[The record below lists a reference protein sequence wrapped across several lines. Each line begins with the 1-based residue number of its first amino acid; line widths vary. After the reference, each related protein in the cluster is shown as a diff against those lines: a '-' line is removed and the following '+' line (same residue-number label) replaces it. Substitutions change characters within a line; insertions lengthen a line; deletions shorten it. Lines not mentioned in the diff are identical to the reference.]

1 MKRKI
6 VITEKQ
12 NEDSVSYS
20 LEIRENGN
28 IYCYSELTESRKR
41 IEQLKRNLE
50 NSDIS
55 AVHISDIIRDFITED
70 ACDRLLANSL
80 M

>member
-1 MKRKI
+1 MKREI
-6 VITEKQ
+6 IITEKSNQ
-12 NEDSVSYS
+12 DGISYG
-20 LEIRENGN
+20 LEIRENGKTRDF
-28 IYCYSELTESRKR
+28 SELTESKDR

-55 AVHISDIIRDFITED
+55 AVHIDDIIRDFVTED
-70 ACDRLLANSL
+70 ACDRLMLNSL

>member
-1 MKRKI
+1 MQRKI

-12 NEDSVSYS
+12 NSDTTSYGV
-20 LEIRENGN
+20 EIRENGN
-28 IYCYSELTESRKR
+28 INCFSCLTERKDR

-55 AVHISDIIRDFITED
+55 AVHINDIIRDFVTED
-70 ACDRLLANSL
+70 ACDRLLLNSL
-80 M
+80 L

>member
-1 MKRKI
+1 MKREI
-6 VITEKQ
+6 IITEKLNQ
-12 NEDSVSYS
+12 DGKSYG
-20 LEIRENGN
+20 LEIRENGKTRDF
-28 IYCYSELTESRKR
+28 SELTESKDR

-55 AVHISDIIRDFITED
+55 AVHIKDIIRDFVAEE
-70 ACDRLLANSL
+70 ACDRLMLNSL

>member
-1 MKRKI
+1 MSRNI
-6 VITEKQ
+6 VITEELK
-12 NEDSVSYS
+12 EDTKTYG
-20 LEIRENGN
+20 LEIRECGS
-28 IYCYSELTESRKR
+28 ISLFSGLTERKEK

-55 AVHISDIIRDFITED
+55 AVHINDIIRDFVTED
-70 ACDRLLANSL
+70 ACDRLLLNSL

>member
-1 MKRKI
+1 MKREI
-6 VITEKQ
+6 IITEKLNQ
-12 NEDSVSYS
+12 DGKSYG

-28 IYCYSELTESRKR
+28 TRDFSELTESKDR

-55 AVHISDIIRDFITED
+55 AVHINDIIRDFVAEE
-70 ACDRLLANSL
+70 ACDRLMLNSL

>member
-1 MKRKI
+1 MSRTI
-6 VITEKQ
+6 VITEELK
-12 NEDSVSYS
+12 EDVKTYG
-20 LEIRENGN
+20 LEIREHGALS
-28 IYCYSELTESRKR
+28 CYSGLTERKEK

-55 AVHISDIIRDFITED
+55 AVHINDIIRDFVTED
-70 ACDRLLANSL
+70 ACDRLLLNSL

>member
-1 MKRKI
+1 MKREI

-12 NEDSVSYS
+12 NEDSVSYG
-20 LEIRENGN
+20 LQIREGGN
-28 IYCYSELTESRKR
+28 VSCFSGLTENKNR

-55 AVHISDIIRDFITED
+55 AVHISDIIRDFVTED
-70 ACDRLLANSL
+70 ACNRLLANSL

>member
-1 MKRKI
+1 MKREI
-6 VITEKQ
+6 IITEKLNQ
-12 NEDSVSYS
+12 DGKSYG
-20 LEIRENGN
+20 LEIRENGKTRDF
-28 IYCYSELTESRKR
+28 SELTESKDR

-55 AVHISDIIRDFITED
+55 AVHINDIIRDFVAEE
-70 ACDRLLANSL
+70 ACDRLMLNSL

>member
-12 NEDSVSYS
+12 NEDSVSYG

-28 IYCYSELTESRKR
+28 IYCYSALTESRKR
-41 IEQLKRNLE
+41 LEQLKRNLE

-55 AVHISDIIRDFITED
+55 AVHISDIIRDYITED

>member
-1 MKRKI
+1 MKREI
-6 VITEKQ
+6 VIKEKQ
-12 NEDSVSYS
+12 NGDTISYGI
-20 LEIRENGN
+20 EIRENGN
-28 IYCYSELTESRKR
+28 INCFSGLTERKDR

-55 AVHISDIIRDFITED
+55 AVHINDIVRDFVAED
-70 ACDRLLANSL
+70 ACDRLLLNAL

>member
-1 MKRKI
+1 MKREI
-6 VITEKQ
+6 IITEKLNQ
-12 NEDSVSYS
+12 DGKSYG
-20 LEIRENGN
+20 LEIRENSKTRDF
-28 IYCYSELTESRKR
+28 SELTVSKDR

-55 AVHISDIIRDFITED
+55 AVHINDIIRDFVAEE
-70 ACDRLLANSL
+70 ACDRLMLNSL

>member
-12 NEDSVSYS
+12 SDDLVSYG

-28 IYCYSELTESRKR
+28 ISRFSCLTEKRER

-55 AVHISDIIRDFITED
+55 AVHIDDIIRDFITED
-70 ACDRLLANSL
+70 ACSRLIMNTL

>member
-1 MKRKI
+1 MKREI
-6 VITEKQ
+6 IITEKMNQ
-12 NEDSVSYS
+12 DGKAYG
-20 LEIRENGN
+20 LEIQENGKTRDF
-28 IYCYSELTESRKR
+28 SGLTASKDR

-55 AVHISDIIRDFITED
+55 AVHINDIIRDFVAEE
-70 ACDRLLANSL
+70 ACDRLMLNSL